1 MKFIRKHINEGVFKN
16 PEQAK
21 AAREKTKSLSNV
33 DKLVNTIKDNIQ
45 TIASAKFDEFIK
57 SKLTISSS
65 VNRAVFSKSENGAN
79 MEDINYKFEGD
90 TLICTCTISLSSNG
104 LYQNSGSSELTIYSP
119 EYVRIIETKLKL
131 EFNCPAKLKIKLIKG
146 IYSSCVIFTDPKY
159 DYTNRAISLKY
170 SARDDL
176 TDFCHLMNCIEGL
189 EYWKH
194 KLVIAKDD
202 PDLNYPDSLYTDEP
216 LIHKFEC
223 ILIRG
228 CYEISQLEV
237 LPNILSNELT
247 NDFYREKITR
257 QYPAPHY
264 TGMITYCLNKA
275 AENLQDVVIAGNE
288 VARIVNKNFSNYP
301 NVYINLRFMQSVPD
315 FSPYIGQGA
324 RVPEHK
330 WGETIRDSI
339 TEKCD
344 NLSLILSY
352 CGKFSITQNVKVFN
366 ADKRED

>member
-1 MKFIRKHINEGVFKN
+1 MKFIRKHLNEGVFKN
-16 PEQAK
+16 PEQAR
-21 AAREKTKSLSNV
+21 AAREKAKSLSNV
-33 DKLVNTIKDNIQ
+33 DKLVNTVKDNIQ
-45 TIASAKFDEFIK
+45 VIASGKFDEFIK
-57 SKLTISSS
+57 SKLSISSLS
-65 VNRAVFSKSENGAN
+65 KGSVFSKIENGAKT
-79 MEDINYKFEGD
+79 EDITYKFEGD
-90 TLICTCTISLSSNG
+90 TLVCTCTISLSSNG
-104 LYQNSGSSELTIYSP
+104 LYQTSGTTELVIRCP
-119 EYVRIIETKLKL
+119 EYVNIIENKISY
-131 EFNCPAKLKIKLIKG
+131 EFDCPVKMKIKLIPG
-146 IYSSCVIFTDPKY
+146 DQSCAIFKKPTSEYNERKIIL
-159 DYTNRAISLKY
+159 RASMR
-170 SARDDL
+170 SDL

-202 PDLNYPDSLYTDEP
+202 PDLNYPDSLYTNEP

-247 NDFYREKITR
+247 NDFYREKLTH

-264 TGMITYCLNKA
+264 TGMITYCLNQSA
-275 AENLQDVVIAGNE
+275 QNLQDVIIAGNK

-301 NVYINLRFMQSVPD
+301 NVYINLRFMRSTPN
-315 FSPYIGQGA
+315 FSPYIGQGV

-330 WGETIRDSI
+330 WRETIRDSI

-344 NLSLILSY
+344 NLALELAY
-352 CGKFSITQNVKVFN
+352 CGKYSITQTVRAFN

>member
-1 MKFIRKHINEGVFKN
+1 MKFIRKHLNEGVFKN
-16 PEQAK
+16 PEQAR
-21 AAREKTKSLSNV
+21 AAREKAKSLSNV
-33 DKLVNTIKDNIQ
+33 DKLVNTVKDNIQ
-45 TIASAKFDEFIK
+45 VIASGKFDEFIK
-57 SKLTISSS
+57 SKLSLSPS
-65 VNRAVFSKSENGAN
+65 PKGSVFSRVENGAEV
-79 MEDINYKFEGD
+79 EDITYKFEGD
-90 TLICTCTISLSSNG
+90 TIICTCTVSLSSNG
-104 LYQNSGSSELTIYSP
+104 LFQNSGSSELIICCP
-119 EYVRIIETKLKL
+119 EYIGIIENKISY
-131 EFNCPAKLKIKLIKG
+131 EFDCPAKVKIKLVQG
-146 IYSSCVIFTDPKY
+146 DPSCVIFKKPTSEYHERK
-159 DYTNRAISLKY
+159 IILGVSLR
-170 SARDDL
+170 SDL

-202 PDLNYPDSLYTDEP
+202 PNWNYPDSLYTNEP

-247 NDFYREKITR
+247 NDFYREKLTH

-264 TGMITYCLNKA
+264 TGMITFCLNQA
-275 AENLQDVVIAGNE
+275 VENLQDVVIAGNE
-288 VARIVNKNFSNYP
+288 VARIVNKHFSNYP
-301 NVYINLRFMQSVPD
+301 NVYINLRFMHSVPD
-315 FSPYIGQGA
+315 FSPYIGQGT

-330 WGETIRDSI
+330 WRETIRDSI

-352 CGKFSITQNVKVFN
+352 CGKYSITQTVRAFD
-366 ADKRED
+366 AYTKRED